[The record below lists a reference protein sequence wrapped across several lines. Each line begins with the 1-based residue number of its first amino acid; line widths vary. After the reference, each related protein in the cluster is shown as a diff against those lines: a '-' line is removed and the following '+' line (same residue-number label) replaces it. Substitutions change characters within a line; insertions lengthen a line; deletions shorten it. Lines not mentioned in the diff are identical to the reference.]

1 MINALRPLMTEP
13 SWVVLDHLDQFDR
26 DDMMFLAQVVAYDH
40 DDRWR
45 EMYSEALEK
54 LQAEGDEHEVLLVR
68 WALELADDPEVAEWF
83 TTILPPEIVAEELR
97 WVDIDARP
105 YELKADSG
113 PHKCGVCG
121 QKSDSRFVRIV
132 DRGGLTEFLY
142 DPTFCIGC
150 ITASLGEAH
159 HA

>member
-45 EMYSEALEK
+45 EMYSEALER
-54 LQAEGDEHEVLLVR
+54 LQAEGDEHEALLVR
-68 WALELADDPEVAEWF
+68 WALELADDPDLAEWF
-83 TTILPPEIVAEELR
+83 TTVLPADIVAEELR

-105 YELKADSG
+105 YELERDSG
-113 PHKCGVCG
+113 PHKCGACG
-121 QKSDSRFVRIV
+121 QTAEGAHLRIV
-132 DRGGLTEFLY
+132 DRGGLTDILY
-142 DPTFCIGC
+142 DLIFCVGC
-150 ITASLGEAH
+150 VEASLEEAH
-159 HA
+159 RA